1 MKQIKQEDK
10 SLTITPKIIAPVVAR
25 ASEIEIVD
33 APSMKVAVEFLS
45 EANNY
50 LDKVVEWK
58 EKKTKPLNEALK
70 VIRGETKPVEK
81 ALEEAIENVRGKMSL
96 YQTEQV
102 RIQKEQADKIAQKVS
117 EGKIKIE
124 TGVRKLGEIAVPE
137 KEVATDAGLVQFRE
151 TKVLKIVDIKLVPD
165 KYFVIDE
172 AEVMSDLKQGID
184 VPGCEIDIIQTP
196 INYR

>member
-1 MKQIKQEDK
+1 MPQPIVIENPVLNTPYKEPTRHFRFTDEG
-10 SLTITPKIIAPVVAR
+10 ITD
-25 ASEIEIVD
+25 EIV
-33 APSMKVAVEFLS
+33 ASRRRSSYFVPLPRP
-45 EANNY
+45 
-50 LDKVVEWK
+50 
-58 EKKTKPLNEALK
+58 KKKGTQ
-70 VIRGETKPVEK
+70 
-81 ALEEAIENVRGKMSL
+81 MSL